1 MAFLIASGTPLAFP
15 KPIPTFPFSSPTAA
29 NTENEILLPPLTVLE
44 TLLILKSLSLSV
56 ISISSQ
62 NKSSL
67 SLEF

>member
-44 TLLILKSLSLSV
+44 TLLIVKIV
-56 ISISSQ
+56 
-62 NKSSL
+62 
-67 SLEF
+67 